1 MTKFPKVG
9 VGTIIKSKDKVLL
22 LKRKNAH
29 GDGTWAFIGGHLEFN
44 ESPEECARREVL
56 EEINIR
62 IKNPFAAIFT
72 NDIFPKEKKHYI
84 TIFVVA
90 DYSGDKIKINE
101 TENIERVEWYK
112 WGELPS
118 PLFIPLKN
126 LLKKNFNPFNL
137 KQ

>member
-72 NDIFPKEKKHYI
+72 MVQMGRTPLTLVHPSEK
-84 TIFVVA
+84 
-90 DYSGDKIKINE
+90 
-101 TENIERVEWYK
+101 
-112 WGELPS
+112 PS
-118 PLFIPLKN
+118 
-126 LLKKNFNPFNL
+126 
-137 KQ
+137 